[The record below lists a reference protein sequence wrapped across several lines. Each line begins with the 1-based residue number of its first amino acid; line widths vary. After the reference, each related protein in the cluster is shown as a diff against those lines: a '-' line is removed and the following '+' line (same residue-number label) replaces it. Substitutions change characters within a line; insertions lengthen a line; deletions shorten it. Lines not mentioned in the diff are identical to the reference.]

1 MKQIRFCLC
10 LVLGLWFSGCASVK
24 TVPLSPGVSGGLKG
38 ASLILI
44 KHQSPDFIA
53 MTSGKGMFAV
63 AGVGAAAKAGNTLV
77 KEKDIEDPA
86 LRIGRSVAQ
95 VLKARY
101 GVTVKGISRA
111 YAESDDLQTITRLA
125 AGQDYALDVATNGW
139 SFIYDGFNF
148 SDYLVGYSAK
158 LRLIDVKAGKVL
170 AEGLC
175 IYDWKKAGKPAVSYE
190 ELMVNDAAVIKKH
203 LAESV
208 DFCTRYYSKTLFQ
221 A

>member
-1 MKQIRFCLC
+1 MKKIMLC
-10 LVLGLWFSGCASVK
+10 FVVSLWVHGCASVK
-24 TVPLSPGVSGGLKG
+24 NIALTPSSSQNLRGK
-38 ASLILI
+38 SLVLI

-63 AGVGAAAKAGNTLV
+63 AGVGAAAKAGNALV
-77 KEKDIEDPA
+77 KEEGIEDPA
-86 LRIGRSVAQ
+86 LKISRSVAQ

-175 IYDWKKAGKPAVSYE
+175 IYDWKKAGKPTVSYE
-190 ELMVNDAAVIKKH
+190 ELMANDAAVIKKH

-208 DFCTRYYSKTLFQ
+208 DFCARYYSKALFQ

>member
-1 MKQIRFCLC
+1 MERITLC
-10 LVLGLWFSGCASVK
+10 IVVILGISGCASVK
-24 TVPLSPGVSGGLKG
+24 TVPLSPGVSSGLRG
-38 ASLILI
+38 ASLVLI
-44 KHQSPDFIA
+44 KRQSPDFIA

-63 AGVGAAAKAGNTLV
+63 VGVGAAAKAGNALV
-77 KEKDIEDPA
+77 KEKGIEDPA
-86 LRIGRSVAQ
+86 LKIGRSVAQ

-111 YAESDDLQTITRLA
+111 YAESDDLQAITYLA

-175 IYDWKKAGKPAVSYE
+175 IYDWKKAGKPTVSYD
-190 ELMVNDAAVIKKH
+190 ELMANDAAAIKNY

-208 DFCTRYYSKTLFQ
+208 GFCTRYYSKTLF
-221 A
+221 